1 MQLRIDARGEV
12 CCLYGELIDLAS
24 LGTVSI
30 QRASHVEPDRD
41 GFWWADL
48 APVGGPRL
56 GPHAKRSEAL
66 QAETS
71 WLERY
76 VLPSDPRR

>member
-1 MQLRIDARGEV
+1 MQLRIDARGKV
-12 CCLYGELIDLAS
+12 SCLYGELIDLRA

-41 GFWWADL
+41 GSWWSDL

-56 GPHAKRSEAL
+56 GPFAKRSSAL
-66 QAETS
+66 QAEIA

-76 VLPSDPRR
+76 ILPD